1 MDRIVSWDGIYNARD
16 LGGLRTATGTTAFG
30 TFYRTAR
37 LESLTDQGWQQLYD
51 AGVRTIVDLRNE
63 EERIRRDVD
72 PVIDQDALPAV
83 TVVSCPTE
91 DQSDPGFME
100 ICGPYLDSPEY
111 YWENLRRWPEKF
123 AKVFRAMAA
132 AEEGAIVVHCAGGR
146 DRTGMITMMLL
157 LLAGVEH
164 DDIAADY
171 ELSVRAVNEYF
182 KTLPAPNT
190 KEAPRPEA
198 DLRPALNHRIKAL
211 RELMA
216 GFDVERYLL
225 DAGVSAAEL
234 ETLKDRLRA

>member
-1 MDRIVSWDGIYNARD
+1 MDRIVSWDGIFNAWD
-16 LGGLRTATGTTAFG
+16 LGGLRTAAGTTTFG

-37 LESLTDQGWQQLYD
+37 LECLTDLGWPQLYD

-63 EERIRRDVD
+63 DERMRREMD
-72 PVIDQDALPAV
+72 PMINQDALPAV

-91 DQSDPGFME
+91 DQSDPAFME

-123 AKVFRAMAA
+123 AKVFRSMADA
-132 AEEGAIVVHCAGGR
+132 GEGAVLVHCAGGR

-157 LLAGVEH
+157 LLAGVDH

-171 ELSVRAVNEYF
+171 ELSFRAVNEYF
-182 KTLPAPNT
+182 KTLPAPNA
-190 KEAPRPEA
+190 KEAPRSEA
-198 DLRPALNHRIKAL
+198 ELHAALGQRIAVL

-216 GFDVERYLL
+216 GFDVEHYLL
-225 DAGVSAAEL
+225 DAGVTPAEL
-234 ETLKDRLRA
+234 DTLKNRLRA